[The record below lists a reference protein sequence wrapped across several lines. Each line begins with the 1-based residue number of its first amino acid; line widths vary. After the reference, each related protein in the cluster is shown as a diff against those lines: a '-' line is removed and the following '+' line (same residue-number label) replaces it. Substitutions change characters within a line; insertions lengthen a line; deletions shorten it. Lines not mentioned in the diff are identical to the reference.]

1 MSKALHPRNKH
12 KNGYSFPQLGK
23 SHPPL
28 NAHLR
33 DNGHG
38 ASGIDFSDASAVTA
52 LNTALLAD
60 SYNIKGWSIPE
71 GALCPP
77 IPGRVDYIHYVAD
90 LVAETTSAKTIRML
104 DVGTGANGIY
114 PLLASSVYGWQ
125 CVGADISPD
134 SLANVKAVLKNNPEL
149 QPLCELR
156 LQPDKHVMFSNIIQP
171 DEYFDVTVCNPPFH
185 ASADEARA
193 SAVRKVSGLAR
204 NRGDKAADTSLNF
217 GGMENELWCNGGEAL
232 FLKKM
237 AKESLL
243 FARQVGWFT
252 SLVSKSDTLKPLKKQ
267 LTKLKATDIREIEM
281 VQGKK
286 ITRIIAWT
294 FR

>member
-114 PLLASSVYGWQ
+114 PLLASSVYGWE

-134 SLANVKAVLKNNPEL
+134 SLANVKAILKNNPEL

-171 DEYFDVTVCNPPFH
+171 DEYFEVTVCNPPFH

-193 SAVRKVSGLAR
+193 SAVRKASGLAR
-204 NRGDKAADTSLNF
+204 NRGDKAANTSLNF

>member
-156 LQPDKHVMFSNIIQP
+156 LQPDKHVVFSNIIQP

-193 SAVRKVSGLAR
+193 SAVRKASGLAR

>member
-23 SHPPL
+23 NHPPL

-38 ASGIDFSDASAVTA
+38 ASGIDFSDANAVIA

-193 SAVRKVSGLAR
+193 SAVRKASGLAR

>member
-38 ASGIDFSDASAVTA
+38 APGIDFSDASAVTA

-77 IPGRVDYIHYVAD
+77 IPGRVDYIHYAAD

-125 CVGADISPD
+125 CVGTDISPD

>member
-193 SAVRKVSGLAR
+193 SAVRKASGLAR

>member
-114 PLLASSVYGWQ
+114 PLLAGSVYGWQ
-125 CVGADISPD
+125 CVGTDISPD

-171 DEYFDVTVCNPPFH
+171 DEYFEVTVCNPPFH

-193 SAVRKVSGLAR
+193 SAVRKASGLAR

-267 LTKLKATDIREIEM
+267 LTKLKTTDIREIEM

>member
-77 IPGRVDYIHYVAD
+77 IPGRVDYIHYAAD

-193 SAVRKVSGLAR
+193 SAVRKASGLAR

>member
-171 DEYFDVTVCNPPFH
+171 DEYFEVTVCNPPFH

-193 SAVRKVSGLAR
+193 SAVRKASGLAR

>member
-12 KNGYSFPQLGK
+12 KDGYSFPQLGK

-77 IPGRVDYIHYVAD
+77 IPGRVDYIHYAAD

-134 SLANVKAVLKNNPEL
+134 SLANVEAVLKNNPEL

-171 DEYFDVTVCNPPFH
+171 DEYFEVTVCNPPFH

-193 SAVRKVSGLAR
+193 SAVRKASGLAR

-267 LTKLKATDIREIEM
+267 LTKLKTTDIREIEM

>member
-77 IPGRVDYIHYVAD
+77 IPGRVDYIHYAAD

-171 DEYFDVTVCNPPFH
+171 DEYFEVTVCNPPFH

-193 SAVRKVSGLAR
+193 SAVRKASGLAR

>member
-149 QPLCELR
+149 QSLCELR

-193 SAVRKVSGLAR
+193 SAVRKASGLAR

>member
-77 IPGRVDYIHYVAD
+77 IPGRVDYIHYAAD

>member
-125 CVGADISPD
+125 CVGTDISPD

>member
-77 IPGRVDYIHYVAD
+77 IPGRVDYIHYAAD

-125 CVGADISPD
+125 CVGTDISPD

-193 SAVRKVSGLAR
+193 SAVRKTSGLAR

>member
-77 IPGRVDYIHYVAD
+77 IPGRVDYIHYAAD

-125 CVGADISPD
+125 CVGTDISPD